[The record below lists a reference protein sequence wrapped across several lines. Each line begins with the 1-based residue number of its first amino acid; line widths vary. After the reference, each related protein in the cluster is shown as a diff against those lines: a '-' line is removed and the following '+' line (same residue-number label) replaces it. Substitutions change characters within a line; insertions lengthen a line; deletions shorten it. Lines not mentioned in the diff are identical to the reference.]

1 MADNK
6 YTVEYATSNRSKC
19 KDSKC
24 KEGIE
29 SGTLRIGK
37 ITKNTF
43 SSDEDAL
50 KTEWY
55 HYQCIFSALKRARK
69 DTKKIE
75 SEDDLEGFSK
85 VKSADQQKIKDLIA
99 GGDAEEE
106 PKKGTKRKK
115 SPAKKEKKEKKRK
128 KSPKRRKKKMKTKTA
143 MMKEVMKMR
152 KNQRKKIK
160 KEKKKSPTKE
170 KKASSSGDGETKRF
184 VCESSSDDGK
194 FWEITIDG
202 SVVSTRH
209 GKVGS
214 DGTQGKPKDHGDE
227 EKAQK
232 DVAKQI
238 KAKEKKGYALEE

>member
-29 SGTLRIGK
+29 SGSLRIGK

-115 SPAKKEKKEKKRK
+115 SPAKKEKKEKKEK
-128 KSPKRRKKKMKTKTA
+128 KSAKKK
-143 MMKEVMKMR
+143 
-152 KNQRKKIK
+152 KKKDEDEDGDDEGGDEDEEEQEK
-160 KEKKKSPTKE
+160 KKSKKKKKSPTKE
-170 KKASSSGDGETKRF
+170 KKASSSGGGETKRF
-184 VCESSSDDGK
+184 VCESSSEDGK

-214 DGTQGKPKDHGDE
+214 DGTQGKPKDWGDE
-227 EKAQK
+227 EKS
-232 DVAKQI
+232 
-238 KAKEKKGYALEE
+238 